1 MLKFGTRI
9 RTRALQGSS
18 DDRWP
23 SIQIPARDTSNPLEA
38 TYKLHGSILRWIVF
52 DWTPAALLNS
62 LYCTSTASLHLTLLP
77 QSSLIKHSRHTIS
90 NAVSPSSR
98 PRRNIRPPECL
109 LTNSPGTSISRAQHQ
124 FNPGM
129 ISRLDLQTPATQRS
143 ALRGFLSHGCPSHA
157 RALIH
162 FILLTFKRA
171 LRITAVSLSHKWSFA
186 NF

>member
-1 MLKFGTRI
+1 MQTASLVSTNVARPLMLKFGARI

-38 TYKLHGSILRWIVF
+38 TYKLHGSILRCIVF

-109 LTNSPGTSISRAQHQ
+109 LTNSPGTSISHAQHQ

-129 ISRLDLQTPATQRS
+129 ISWLDLQPLQPSGAPYEAFFRTVVQVM
-143 ALRGFLSHGCPSHA
+143 HG
-157 RALIH
+157 R
-162 FILLTFKRA
+162 
-171 LRITAVSLSHKWSFA
+171 
-186 NF
+186 